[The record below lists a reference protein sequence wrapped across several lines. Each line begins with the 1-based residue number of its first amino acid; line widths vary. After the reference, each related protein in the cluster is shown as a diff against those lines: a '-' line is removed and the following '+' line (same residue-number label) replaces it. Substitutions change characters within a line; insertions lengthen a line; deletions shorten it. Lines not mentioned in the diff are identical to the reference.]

1 MAGEEWTLPGALKDL
16 TDAVKGL
23 SQITSSL
30 DALTAEIK
38 HVEELLPKISSNI
51 LASLLEEGGRNRK
64 VLGDAVQEILKT
76 IREAVEE
83 LKTKPIP
90 VGGE

>member
-1 MAGEEWTLPGALKDL
+1 VTEEEWTLPRALKDL
-16 TDAVKGL
+16 TDAIKGL
-23 SQITSSL
+23 DAITTSL

-38 HVEELLPKISSNI
+38 AVETLLPKLSSDI
-51 LASLLEEGGRNRK
+51 LASLLEEGGRNRQA
-64 VLGDAVQEILKT
+64 LGDAVQEILKALK
-76 IREAVEE
+76 RAVEE